1 MDQEQ
6 DLKLAQMRESF
17 ERDGVFLAAKLLD
30 ADALAEAK
38 AAFDWSLANPSV
50 GRTGDYGDEA
60 GIQDLA
66 NPDAREAYRPMLAS
80 SPLPALLSRL
90 WGGGP
95 VWFFYEQI
103 FRKNGGARRTAWH
116 QDTPYLPIA
125 GRQIAVAWMSFEAVD
140 EAEALEF
147 CLGSHLGPV
156 YNGSTFAIHDET
168 DPFFKTGDLP
178 RLPAIES
185 NRGAWRIKGW
195 STEPGDVVIFHPSVL
210 HGGGTPAPGRL
221 RETLSLRFFGE
232 DAVYAR
238 RPGPT
243 PAPRIPG
250 LDERLED
257 GAPFRDPAFARLA

>member
-1 MDQEQ
+1 MDHDQ
-6 DLKLAQMRESF
+6 DLTGMQAALAKEGAFVAR
-17 ERDGVFLAAKLLD
+17 GLLD
-30 ADALAEAK
+30 AEALRMAK
-38 AAFDWSLANPSV
+38 AAFDWSLQNPSAARSSDGADASWV
-50 GRTGDYGDEA
+50 
-60 GIQDLA
+60 QDLA
-66 NPDAREAYRPMLAS
+66 NPAARQAYLPMLAR

-103 FRKNGGARRTAWH
+103 FHKPGGNRRTPWH

-125 GRQIAVAWMSFEAVD
+125 GRHVAVAWMSFQPVR

-156 YNGSTFAIHDET
+156 FNGSKFTLGDDT
-168 DPFFKTGDLP
+168 DPFFQTGDLP
-178 RLPAIES
+178 RLPDIEADRS
-185 NRGAWRIKGW
+185 AWRIKGW
-195 STEPGDVVIFHPSVL
+195 ATEPGDVVIFHPSVL
-210 HGGGTPAPGRL
+210 HGGGTPAPGGL
-221 RETLSLRFFGE
+221 RQTLSLRFFGE

-250 LDERLED
+250 LDERLAD
-257 GAPFRDPAFARLA
+257 GDPFRDPAFPKLV